1 MLKKITAISVAVLMV
16 LSQLIVSA
24 ATFSDV
30 DPEKLS
36 WAAPQIEEMVEKK
49 IINGFED
56 GTFRPTNG
64 VSRIDSLL
72 LISRILG
79 ANDEA
84 EEKIITFAENNFY
97 STVNLLKYPNYQKN
111 LAYIL
116 YRNMFTPEELSI
128 FLQNDLGQQTLK
140 RYEAAVLLVK
150 MSPDA
155 NSVSKD
161 DVVELPFDDAEEI
174 PEAARPH
181 VYYCYEKGL
190 MKGMGENMFEPMGE
204 VTRAQMAVMLYNAMK
219 GLYFDTVVGTV
230 ESVSG
235 FDNSVDYID
244 ENGIRQTFSN
254 DGLTRITLD
263 GEDITDIDFI
273 NDGDIIHVHSA
284 GGKIF
289 LVEILAVLKDEIVEG
304 VYAGKGASSTIT
316 KLLIRPNGSS
326 SSDDVSSYIV
336 SEDVKVY
343 IAGVESSLSAL
354 KSGDH
359 VKLTI
364 VDSLIT
370 EINVAARESS
380 VTGYITGF
388 DYDGQGK
395 IDIRLSDNTVKSFA
409 LSFDTVVIKRNGSD
423 ATARELKVGDKV
435 TLNLSYDE
443 IIKVVAT
450 STKKTYEGT
459 IEEIVISKTNP
470 KIKINIGKEVIECAM
485 DNSIEITIN
494 DEEADIYDVKLGY
507 SAKVQTDSTT
517 VTKIDIVSTPTIDNV
532 NIMGTVLEVN
542 SNYASLAIQL
552 DDGTTT
558 QLFVK
563 KNATIINGVTGRAT
577 TFAAIKP
584 GNVITAVI
592 TSSGFTAE
600 AISIVVLDTSK

>member
-1 MLKKITAISVAVLMV
+1 MLKKIVALSVSVLMV
-16 LSQLIVSA
+16 LSQLLVSA

-36 WAAPQIEEMVEKK
+36 WAAPQIEEMVEQK

-79 ANDEA
+79 ANEEA
-84 EEKIITFAENNFY
+84 EEKIISFAENNFY

-128 FLQNDLGQQTLK
+128 FLQNNLGQQTLK

-155 NSVSKD
+155 SSVSKD
-161 DVVELPFDDAEEI
+161 DVVELPFDDTEEI

-190 MKGMGENMFEPMGE
+190 MKGMGDNKFEPMGE

-219 GLYFDTVVGTV
+219 GLYFDTSVGTV

-235 FDNSVDYID
+235 FENSIDYID

-289 LVEILAVLKDEIVEG
+289 LVEILAVLKDEVVEG
-304 VYAGKGASSTIT
+304 IYAGKGASSTIT

-326 SSDDVSSYIV
+326 SGDVSSYIV

-364 VDSLIT
+364 IDSLVT
-370 EINVAARESS
+370 AVNVAAREST

-395 IDIRLSDNTVKSFA
+395 IDVRLSDNSIESFA
-409 LSFDTVVIKRNGSD
+409 LSLDTVVIMRNGSD
-423 ATARELKVGDKV
+423 AAARDLKVGDKV
-435 TLNLSYDE
+435 TLSLSYDE

-517 VTKIDIVSTPTIDNV
+517 VTKIDIVSTPTVDNV
-532 NIMGTVLEVN
+532 NIMGTVKEVN
-542 SNYASLAIQL
+542 ANYASLAIQL
-552 DDGTTT
+552 EDGTTT

-577 TFAAIKP
+577 TFSAIKP

-600 AISIVVLDTSK
+600 AISIVVLDTTK

>member
-1 MLKKITAISVAVLMV
+1 MLKKIVALSVSVLMV
-16 LSQLIVSA
+16 LSQLLVSA

-36 WAAPQIEEMVEKK
+36 WAAPQIEEMVEQK

-79 ANDEA
+79 ANEEA
-84 EEKIITFAENNFY
+84 EEKIISFAENNFY

-111 LAYIL
+111 LAYLL

-155 NSVSKD
+155 SSVSKD
-161 DVVELPFDDAEEI
+161 DVVELPFDDTEEI

-181 VYYCYEKGL
+181 VYYCYQKGL
-190 MKGMGENMFEPMGE
+190 MKGMGDNKFEPMGE

-219 GLYFDTVVGTV
+219 GLYFDTTVGTV

-235 FDNSVDYID
+235 FENAIDYID
-244 ENGIRQTFSN
+244 QDGIRQTFSN

-284 GGKIF
+284 GNKIF
-289 LVEILAVLKDEIVEG
+289 LVEILAVLKDEVVEG
-304 VYAGKGASSTIT
+304 IYAGKGASSTIT

-326 SSDDVSSYIV
+326 SDDVSNYIV

-364 VDSLIT
+364 IDSLVT
-370 EINVAARESS
+370 AVNVAAREST
-380 VTGYITGF
+380 VTGYIAGF

-395 IDIRLSDNTVKSFA
+395 IDVRLSDNSVKSFA
-409 LSFDTVVIKRNGSD
+409 LSLDTVVIKRNGSD
-423 ATARELKVGDKV
+423 AAARDLKVGDKV

-470 KIKINIGKEVIECAM
+470 KININIGKEVIECAM

-494 DEEADIYDVKLGY
+494 NEEADIYDVKLGY

-532 NIMGTVLEVN
+532 NIMGTVKEVN
-542 SNYASLAIQL
+542 ANYASLAIQL
-552 DDGTTT
+552 EDGTTT

-577 TFAAIKP
+577 TFSAIKP

-600 AISIVVLDTSK
+600 AISIVVLDTTK